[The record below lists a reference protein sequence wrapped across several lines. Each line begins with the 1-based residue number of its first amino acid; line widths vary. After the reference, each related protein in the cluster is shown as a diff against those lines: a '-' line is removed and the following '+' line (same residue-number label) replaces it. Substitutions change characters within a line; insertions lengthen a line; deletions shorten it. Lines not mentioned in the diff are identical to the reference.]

1 MAKNFSVDSTLFKA
15 KAKKLIKQL
24 KLDENKVVREQAG
37 MFAQTLA
44 KITPPFKKF
53 PKFKGLSYATSGALG
68 VGQRAAR
75 AGFYSAV
82 KRMGTVKNWKDEGM
96 KDAIRRGDT
105 AYIQKRLEYMKKSV
119 KHNLRVRD
127 YSDKLRNSQRNN
139 RGRVNRGTQPI
150 VMLTNADVNAGLKRA
165 MGNVG
170 IAKASFALAALRLG
184 RPAPKGTWIS
194 RHFSKVNTPIKISKN
209 PTRVTFTAK
218 AKGLDVVIRKLR
230 KVEEFRMK
238 AMVLSLQQMV
248 KNDAKKAGFKTR

>member
-1 MAKNFSVDSTLFKA
+1 MAKNFTVDSTLFKV
-15 KAKKLIKQL
+15 KAKKLVKQL

-53 PKFKGLSYATSGALG
+53 PKYKGLSYATSGALG

-150 VMLTNADVNAGLKRA
+150 VMLTNADVTAGLKRA
-165 MGNVG
+165 MDNVG

-184 RPAPKGTWIS
+184 RPKAPTWIS
-194 RHFSKVNTPIKISKN
+194 KHYSKVNTPVSVTKN
-209 PTRVTFTAK
+209 PARVTFTAS
-218 AKGLDVVIRKLR
+218 AKGLDVVARKLR
-230 KVEEFRMK
+230 EVERFRMQ
-238 AMVLSLQQMV
+238 AMVQSLEQMV
-248 KNDAKKAGFKTR
+248 KHDAKMAGFKTR